1 MTLQGVRLLA
11 VEYQFRL
18 DGDVG
23 CMQLVNGVGILA
35 GMDNNYSFGAREI
48 RSWIAIGV
56 NS

>member
-1 MTLQGVRLLA
+1 
-11 VEYQFRL
+11 
-18 DGDVG
+18 
-23 CMQLVNGVGILA
+23 MQLVNGVGILA